1 MKLHILCETTS
12 FLLLVYKNGK
22 NKTTLFWRIV
32 YHILPQHWF
41 YKRRKR
47 VFLPSFAPYFG
58 FSLSLSATSPIPRHN
73 TRPSHGLPLCL
84 KWTEKQV
91 LWAALEQLQ
100 NGRQSTLCFGV
111 HLDNH
116 RVVQLLLAFIN
127 TPSWGC
133 GEKDEKNIEKT
144 KKKKKKAERRKKKER
159 EKEKKR
165 EKRTL
170 WFYLEKKSALPP
182 AKKTNLSPSLFW
194 RC

>member
-1 MKLHILCETTS
+1 
-12 FLLLVYKNGK
+12 
-22 NKTTLFWRIV
+22 
-32 YHILPQHWF
+32 
-41 YKRRKR
+41 
-47 VFLPSFAPYFG
+47 
-58 FSLSLSATSPIPRHN
+58 
-73 TRPSHGLPLCL
+73 
-84 KWTEKQV
+84 
-91 LWAALEQLQ
+91 
-100 NGRQSTLCFGV
+100 
-111 HLDNH
+111 
-116 RVVQLLLAFIN
+116 VVQLLLAFIN
-127 TPSWGC
+127 TPSLGC